1 MLYIKQ
7 LAVFTC
13 GSFALLATAA
23 CQREEGPVATGF
35 HALPSDVVLTDVTHN
50 ITADGVRNAK
60 LLSDSVYQF
69 QDSATVALFGV
80 DLTLYD
86 ANGQISATVTSQFGE
101 LDERTNEMVA
111 RGNVVVLR
119 ADATERIETEEL
131 YYNPQ
136 THRIWSDVLTTRT
149 LDGCVQ
155 QGDGFNTDDEFRSFQ
170 LENARGCVPGGIQ
183 F

>member
-1 MLYIKQ
+1 MLRIKQ
-7 LAVFTC
+7 LAARTC
-13 GSFALLATAA
+13 GVLALVAAAA
-23 CQREEGPVATGF
+23 CQPDDGPVATGF
-35 HALPSDVVLTDVTHN
+35 QSLPSDVVLTDVTHH
-50 ITADGVRNAK
+50 ITADGVRNAM

-69 QDSATVALFGV
+69 QDSATVELFGV

-86 ANGQISATVTSQFGE
+86 GNGQVSATVTSRFGE

-119 ADATERIETEEL
+119 QDGAERIETEEL
-131 YYNPQ
+131 HYSPQ

-149 LDGCVQ
+149 LNDCVQ

-170 LENARGCVPGGIQ
+170 LENARGCVPGGIE